1 MIRSD
6 SLKKSDIDFVVKGL
20 PKERYFYI
28 LAEIRDITGFAIDI
42 IPYEDANELIRNTV
56 EKKETVIRMT
66 DKFHQKIHRVISEI
80 EEELGN
86 IERLLS
92 ELNEH
97 QKEEP
102 RNSFYLRAVGSIFHD
117 FYCGVE
123 RIFERIAEELNG
135 GIPEGENWHIQLLK
149 DMSLQIEE
157 VRPSVISKEL
167 VAELKGYLEFR
178 HRVQEYIWIRA

>member
-1 MIRSD
+1 
-6 SLKKSDIDFVVKGL
+6 
-20 PKERYFYI
+20 
-28 LAEIRDITGFAIDI
+28 
-42 IPYEDANELIRNTV
+42 
-56 EKKETVIRMT
+56 MT
-66 DKFHQKIHRVISEI
+66 DKFHQKIHRVVSEI

-97 QKEEP
+97 QKDEP
-102 RNSFYLRAVGSIFHD
+102 RNSFYLRAVGSISHD

-149 DMSLQIEE
+149 DMTLQIEE
-157 VRPSVISKEL
+157 VRPAVISKEL

-178 HRVQEYIWIRA
+178 HRFRNIYGFELEWDKMKGLKESMPEVAERFKKEIKEFIEFMKKLTEA

>member
-1 MIRSD
+1 
-6 SLKKSDIDFVVKGL
+6 
-20 PKERYFYI
+20 
-28 LAEIRDITGFAIDI
+28 
-42 IPYEDANELIRNTV
+42 
-56 EKKETVIRMT
+56 MT

-149 DMSLQIEE
+149 DMTLQIEE
-157 VRPSVISKEL
+157 VRPAVISKEL

-178 HRVQEYIWIRA
+178 HRFRNIYGFELEWDKMKGLKETMPGVAERFKKEIQVFIEFMKKLAEA

>member
-1 MIRSD
+1 
-6 SLKKSDIDFVVKGL
+6 
-20 PKERYFYI
+20 
-28 LAEIRDITGFAIDI
+28 
-42 IPYEDANELIRNTV
+42 
-56 EKKETVIRMT
+56 MT
-66 DKFHQKIHRVISEI
+66 DKFHQKIYRVVSEI

-97 QKEEP
+97 QKDEP

-149 DMSLQIEE
+149 DMTLQIEE
-157 VRPSVISKEL
+157 VRPAVISKEL

-178 HRVQEYIWIRA
+178 HRFRNIYGFELEWDKMKGLKETMPGIAERFKKEIKEFIAFMKTLTEEQTG

>member
-1 MIRSD
+1 
-6 SLKKSDIDFVVKGL
+6 
-20 PKERYFYI
+20 
-28 LAEIRDITGFAIDI
+28 
-42 IPYEDANELIRNTV
+42 
-56 EKKETVIRMT
+56 MT

-149 DMSLQIEE
+149 DMTLQIEE
-157 VRPSVISKEL
+157 VRPAVISKEL

-178 HRVQEYIWIRA
+178 HRFRNIYGFELEWDKMKGLKETMPGVAERFKKEIKEFIAFMKKLTEGQTG

>member
-1 MIRSD
+1 
-6 SLKKSDIDFVVKGL
+6 
-20 PKERYFYI
+20 
-28 LAEIRDITGFAIDI
+28 
-42 IPYEDANELIRNTV
+42 
-56 EKKETVIRMT
+56 MT

-97 QKEEP
+97 QKDEP

-135 GIPEGENWHIQLLK
+135 GIPEGDNWHTQLLK
-149 DMSLQIEE
+149 DMTLQIEE
-157 VRPSVISKEL
+157 VRPAVISKEL
-167 VAELKGYLEFR
+167 LAELKGYLEFR
-178 HRVQEYIWIRA
+178 HRFRNIYGFELEWDKMKGLKETMPGVAERFKREIQDFIEFMKKLAEV

>member
-1 MIRSD
+1 
-6 SLKKSDIDFVVKGL
+6 
-20 PKERYFYI
+20 
-28 LAEIRDITGFAIDI
+28 
-42 IPYEDANELIRNTV
+42 
-56 EKKETVIRMT
+56 MT
-66 DKFHQKIHRVISEI
+66 DKFHQKIYRVVSEI

-97 QKEEP
+97 QKDEP

-149 DMSLQIEE
+149 DMTLQIEE
-157 VRPSVISKEL
+157 VRPAVISKEL

-178 HRVQEYIWIRA
+178 HRFRNIYGFELEWGKMKGLKETMPGVAERFKREIQDFIEFMKKLAEV

>member
-1 MIRSD
+1 MS
-6 SLKKSDIDFVVKGL
+6 
-20 PKERYFYI
+20 
-28 LAEIRDITGFAIDI
+28 
-42 IPYEDANELIRNTV
+42 
-56 EKKETVIRMT
+56 
-66 DKFHQKIHRVISEI
+66 DKFHQKIHRVISEM

-135 GIPEGENWHIQLLK
+135 GIPEGDNWHTQLLK
-149 DMSLQIEE
+149 DMTLQIAE
-157 VRPSVISKEL
+157 VRPAVISKEL
-167 VAELKGYLEFR
+167 LAKLKSYLEFR
-178 HRVQEYIWIRA
+178 HRFRNIYGFELEWDKMKGLKETMPGVADRFKKEIKEFIEFMKKLTEGQT

>member
-1 MIRSD
+1 
-6 SLKKSDIDFVVKGL
+6 
-20 PKERYFYI
+20 
-28 LAEIRDITGFAIDI
+28 
-42 IPYEDANELIRNTV
+42 
-56 EKKETVIRMT
+56 MT

-135 GIPEGENWHIQLLK
+135 GIPEGDNWHTQLLK
-149 DMSLQIEE
+149 DMTLQIAE
-157 VRPSVISKEL
+157 VRPAVISKEL
-167 VAELKGYLEFR
+167 LAELKGYLEFR
-178 HRVQEYIWIRA
+178 HRFRNIYGFELEWDKMKGLKETMPGVADRFKKEIKEFIEFMKKLTEGQT

>member
-1 MIRSD
+1 
-6 SLKKSDIDFVVKGL
+6 
-20 PKERYFYI
+20 
-28 LAEIRDITGFAIDI
+28 
-42 IPYEDANELIRNTV
+42 
-56 EKKETVIRMT
+56 MT

-149 DMSLQIEE
+149 DMTLQIEE
-157 VRPSVISKEL
+157 VRPAVISKEL
-167 VAELKGYLEFR
+167 LAELKGYLEFR
-178 HRVQEYIWIRA
+178 HRFRNIYGFELEWDKMKGLKETMPGIAERFKKEIKEFIAFMKTLTEE

>member
-1 MIRSD
+1 
-6 SLKKSDIDFVVKGL
+6 
-20 PKERYFYI
+20 
-28 LAEIRDITGFAIDI
+28 
-42 IPYEDANELIRNTV
+42 
-56 EKKETVIRMT
+56 MT

-117 FYCGVE
+117 FYCGIE

-149 DMSLQIEE
+149 DMTLQIEE
-157 VRPSVISKEL
+157 VRPAVISKEL
-167 VAELKGYLEFR
+167 LAELKGYLEFR
-178 HRVQEYIWIRA
+178 HRFRNIYGFELEWDKMKGLKETMPGIAERFKKEIKEFIAFMKTLTEE

>member
-1 MIRSD
+1 
-6 SLKKSDIDFVVKGL
+6 
-20 PKERYFYI
+20 
-28 LAEIRDITGFAIDI
+28 
-42 IPYEDANELIRNTV
+42 
-56 EKKETVIRMT
+56 MT
-66 DKFHQKIHRVISEI
+66 DKFHQKIYRVISEM
-80 EEELGN
+80 EEELKN

-102 RNSFYLRAVGSIFHD
+102 RNSFYLRAIGSIFHD

-149 DMSLQIEE
+149 DMTIQIEE

-178 HRVQEYIWIRA
+178 HRFRNIYGFELEWNKMKGLKETMPGVAERFKKEIQEFIAFMKKLTDA

>member
-1 MIRSD
+1 MS
-6 SLKKSDIDFVVKGL
+6 
-20 PKERYFYI
+20 
-28 LAEIRDITGFAIDI
+28 
-42 IPYEDANELIRNTV
+42 
-56 EKKETVIRMT
+56 
-66 DKFHQKIHRVISEI
+66 DKFHQKIHRVISEM

-135 GIPEGENWHIQLLK
+135 GIPEGDNWHTQLLK
-149 DMSLQIEE
+149 DMTLQIAE
-157 VRPSVISKEL
+157 VRPAVISKEL
-167 VAELKGYLEFR
+167 LAELKGYLEFR
-178 HRVQEYIWIRA
+178 HRFRNIYGFELEWEKMKGLKETMPGVADRFKKEIKEFIEFMKKLTEGQT

>member
-1 MIRSD
+1 
-6 SLKKSDIDFVVKGL
+6 
-20 PKERYFYI
+20 
-28 LAEIRDITGFAIDI
+28 
-42 IPYEDANELIRNTV
+42 
-56 EKKETVIRMT
+56 MT

-123 RIFERIAEELNG
+123 RLFERIAEELNG
-135 GIPEGENWHIQLLK
+135 GIPEGENWHTQLLK
-149 DMSLQIEE
+149 DMTLQIEE
-157 VRPSVISKEL
+157 VRPAVISKEL
-167 VAELKGYLEFR
+167 LAELKGYLEFR
-178 HRVQEYIWIRA
+178 HRFRNIYGFELEWDKMKGLKETMPGVADRFKKEIKEFITFMKKLTEGQP

>member
-1 MIRSD
+1 
-6 SLKKSDIDFVVKGL
+6 
-20 PKERYFYI
+20 
-28 LAEIRDITGFAIDI
+28 
-42 IPYEDANELIRNTV
+42 
-56 EKKETVIRMT
+56 MT

-149 DMSLQIEE
+149 DMTLQIEE
-157 VRPSVISKEL
+157 VRPAVISKEL
-167 VAELKGYLEFR
+167 LAELKGYLEFR
-178 HRVQEYIWIRA
+178 HRFRNIYGFELEWDKMKGLKETMPGIAERFKKEIKEFIAFMKTLTEEQTG

>member
-1 MIRSD
+1 
-6 SLKKSDIDFVVKGL
+6 
-20 PKERYFYI
+20 
-28 LAEIRDITGFAIDI
+28 
-42 IPYEDANELIRNTV
+42 
-56 EKKETVIRMT
+56 MT
-66 DKFHQKIHRVISEI
+66 DKFHQKIYRVVSEI

-149 DMSLQIEE
+149 DMTLQIEE
-157 VRPSVISKEL
+157 VRPAVISKEL

-178 HRVQEYIWIRA
+178 HRFRNIYGFELEWDKMKGLKETMPGIAERFKKEIKEFIAFMKTLTEEQTG

>member
-1 MIRSD
+1 
-6 SLKKSDIDFVVKGL
+6 
-20 PKERYFYI
+20 
-28 LAEIRDITGFAIDI
+28 
-42 IPYEDANELIRNTV
+42 
-56 EKKETVIRMT
+56 MT

-135 GIPEGENWHIQLLK
+135 GIPEGENWHTQLLK
-149 DMSLQIEE
+149 DMTLQIAE
-157 VRPSVISKEL
+157 VRPAVISKEL
-167 VAELKGYLEFR
+167 LAELKGYLEFR
-178 HRVQEYIWIRA
+178 HRFRNIYGFELEWDKMKGLKETMPGVADRFKKEIKEFIEFMKKLTEGQT

>member
-1 MIRSD
+1 
-6 SLKKSDIDFVVKGL
+6 
-20 PKERYFYI
+20 
-28 LAEIRDITGFAIDI
+28 
-42 IPYEDANELIRNTV
+42 
-56 EKKETVIRMT
+56 MT
-66 DKFHQKIHRVISEI
+66 DKFHQKIYRVVSEI

-97 QKEEP
+97 QKDEP

-149 DMSLQIEE
+149 DMTLQIEE
-157 VRPSVISKEL
+157 VRPAVISKEL

-178 HRVQEYIWIRA
+178 HRFRNIYGFELEWDKMKGLKETMPGVAERFKREIQDFIEFMKKLAEV

>member
-1 MIRSD
+1 
-6 SLKKSDIDFVVKGL
+6 
-20 PKERYFYI
+20 
-28 LAEIRDITGFAIDI
+28 
-42 IPYEDANELIRNTV
+42 
-56 EKKETVIRMT
+56 MT

-149 DMSLQIEE
+149 DMTLQIEE

-178 HRVQEYIWIRA
+178 HRFRNIYGFELEWDKMKGLKETMPGVAERFKKEIKEFIAFMKKLTEGQTG